1 MIPLPLKSTLIE
13 EKKNLVHLEV
23 DGLYPG
29 YGTTIGNTLRRVLMS
44 SLQGAAVTKVKIKG
58 VQHEFSTI
66 PGVLEDVISI
76 IMNIKQMRFKL
87 HTDEP
92 QKAIL
97 SVKGEKKAKGSDFK
111 VSSQMELINKDCHI
125 ATLTSKK
132 SEIEME
138 LTVEKGIGY
147 EMVEQRKEQKKLEIG
162 VIPIDAIFSPVKRIS
177 FRVENMRVKDRTD
190 FERLFLDIETDGTV
204 EPKEVFLN
212 ATEILI
218 DHFSSIKNS
227 LQGEEKKEKEEKKD
241 KKTDKKEERKEEKED
256 SSKKQISDLNIS
268 QRTVSVLGN
277 GNIKTIA
284 GILRKSEDDLMAL
297 EGMGEKGLKEIKK
310 ALKKLGL
317 ELKA

>member
-1 MIPLPLKSTLIE
+1 
-13 EKKNLVHLEV
+13 
-23 DGLYPG
+23 
-29 YGTTIGNTLRRVLMS
+29 MS
-44 SLQGAAVTKVKIKG
+44 V
-58 VQHEFSTI
+58 
-66 PGVLEDVISI
+66 
-76 IMNIKQMRFKL
+76 N
-87 HTDEP
+87 
-92 QKAIL
+92 
-97 SVKGEKKAKGSDFK
+97 
-111 VSSQMELINKDCHI
+111 
-125 ATLTSKK
+125 
-132 SEIEME
+132 
-138 LTVEKGIGY
+138 
-147 EMVEQRKEQKKLEIG
+147 
-162 VIPIDAIFSPVKRIS
+162 
-177 FRVENMRVKDRTD
+177 DRTD

-256 SSKKQISDLNIS
+256 SSKNQISDLNIS